1 MKAFLLRFYGRVQR
15 VGFRRFVQEFAQDLG
30 LSGYVKNER
39 DGSVTVFVQGD
50 DEAVAK
56 FIEVVKSPPPPASIK
71 IVEEK
76 EVKPRSKMKFFE
88 IRYGKLVDE
97 LQEGF
102 GAMQSIFMDYWS
114 EFRDYRQEF
123 RDYRQEFKDYRQEF
137 KDYRQEFRDYRQEFR
152 NFEEEFRGFAK
163 RTDDNFK
170 VLVEMYKDIS
180 EKLTKILDMLMEE
193 SRRTREMLE
202 VIHRD
207 SVETR
212 EMLNETMKI
221 LREVANRVST
231 Y

>member
-15 VGFRRFVQEFAQDLG
+15 VGFRRFVQESAQDLG

-56 FIEVVKSPPPPASIK
+56 FIEVVKSPPPPAFIK
-71 IVEEK
+71 TMEEK
-76 EVKPRSKMKFFE
+76 EAKPRSKMKFFE
-88 IRYGKLVDE
+88 IRYGRLVDE

-123 RDYRQEFKDYRQEF
+123 G
-137 KDYRQEFRDYRQEFR
+137 DYRQEFR
-152 NFEEEFRGFAK
+152 NFEEEFRDFEEEFRDFAK
-163 RTDDNFK
+163 RTDNNFK
-170 VLVEMYKDIS
+170 ALIEMYKDVS
-180 EKLTKILDMLMEE
+180 EKLTKIVDMLIEE
-193 SRRTREMLE
+193 SRKTREMLE

-221 LREVANRVST
+221 LREVANKIST